1 MKVKGNSEEVVCCFV
16 SHIFEY
22 CDPLVS
28 ILCPAYNIV
37 AGEEKEPGNKQLNLD
52 HLKLEVGK

>member
-1 MKVKGNSEEVVCCFV
+1 MNGFNSEAKGNSEEVVCCFV
-16 SHIFEY
+16 SHIF
-22 CDPLVS
+22 S

-37 AGEEKEPGNKQLNLD
+37 AGEEKEPGNKQLNLN